1 MRRRGQEKY
10 NILNYGKGN
19 VEGGERER
27 ERNWMIKVTFRG
39 SLLNVASVTI
49 SSPGAGL

>member
-19 VEGGERER
+19 VEGGGERER
-27 ERNWMIKVTFRG
+27 EREIEW
-39 SLLNVASVTI
+39 
-49 SSPGAGL
+49 